1 MAQDRGWYD
10 GEAGPVVRPY
20 AVIGTHAA
28 PDPAARLDVIALIS
42 AGPQGPE
49 DPEGDESEL
58 GPEHRTLLALC
69 RSGSRSVAELA
80 AAAELPI
87 AVVRVLLGDLLCS
100 GQLRVTLPVPPAK
113 LSGERF
119 LREVIHGLR
128 SL

>member
-1 MAQDRGWYD
+1 MAQDRRWYD

-20 AVIGTHAA
+20 AAVGTHPA
-28 PDPAARLDVIALIS
+28 PDPAARLDVIALVS
-42 AGPQGPE
+42 AGCRAPK
-49 DPEGDESEL
+49 DAADDESEL
-58 GPEHRTLLALC
+58 GPEHRTLLTLC
-69 RSGSRSVAELA
+69 RAGTRSVAELA

-87 AVVRVLLGDLLCS
+87 TVVRVLLGDLLCS
-100 GQLRVTLPVPPAK
+100 GQVRVRPPEPPAK